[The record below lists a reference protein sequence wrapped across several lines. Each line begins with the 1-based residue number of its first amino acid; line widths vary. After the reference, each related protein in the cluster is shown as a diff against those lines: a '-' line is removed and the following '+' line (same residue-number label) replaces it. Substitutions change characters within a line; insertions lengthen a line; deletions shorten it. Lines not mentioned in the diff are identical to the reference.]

1 VAGSVWIVA
10 DIEPRKRGSFE
21 QQQVALAEALRARG
35 IAVTCV
41 YAAHPETYL
50 EDALRGAGAALR
62 ALDFRAPGAAHQL
75 WSWIRE
81 ARPSLVHF
89 HFVRAFSPLVL
100 AARLG
105 GARVVCHDRLV
116 LARPGSSLPRDVL
129 KRVRART
136 LGWAFELRLAV
147 SPAVADSIAEQDRVP
162 RERIRLVPNGIDF
175 HRFASADR
183 TAFRR
188 SLGIGDAPLLCAVAR
203 LDDEKGIESAVRALA
218 LVPAEAHLAVVGE
231 GPLRPEL
238 GLIARQLGVDRR
250 LHLLGV
256 RNDVEAV
263 LAAATV
269 VIAPTHGIEA
279 FGFAVAEAMAVG
291 KPLVVTDSG
300 GMPWVA
306 GGGALVVPRRDP
318 VALAAAI
325 RQLLRDEML
334 RHRLAT
340 RGRRRAQQCFSLG
353 RWVGR
358 VLAAYEELLGS
369 FARPGSSAPGD
380 APTAAAC
387 MV

>member
-1 VAGSVWIVA
+1 MAGSVWIVA

-21 QQQVALAEALRARG
+21 QQQIALAEALGARG

-41 YAAHPETYL
+41 YARHPAAYP
-50 EDALRGAGAALR
+50 EDALRGAGAKVR
-62 ALDFRAPGAAHQL
+62 ALDFRAPGAAREL
-75 WSWIRE
+75 WSWMRE

-89 HFVRAFSPLVL
+89 NFVRAFSPLVL
-100 AARLG
+100 AARLT

-129 KRVRART
+129 KRLRART

-147 SPAVADSIAEQDRVP
+147 SPAVADSIAEQDRVR
-162 RERIRLVPNGIDF
+162 RERIRLIPNGIDF
-175 HRFASADR
+175 HRFAGADR
-183 TAFRR
+183 AAFRR

-218 LVPAEAHLAVVGE
+218 LVPADAHLVVVGD
-231 GPLRPEL
+231 GPLLPEL
-238 GLIARQLGVDRR
+238 MRIARQLGVDRR

-269 VIAPTHGIEA
+269 VVAPTHGIEA
-279 FGFAVAEAMAVG
+279 FGFAVAEAMAAG
-291 KPLVVTDSG
+291 RPLVVTDSG

-306 GGGALVVPRRDP
+306 GDAAIVVPRRDP

-325 RQLLRDEML
+325 RRLLRDETL
-334 RHRLAT
+334 RCRLAAC
-340 RGRRRAQQCFSLG
+340 GQRRAEQWFRLE
-353 RWVGR
+353 RWTDR
-358 VLAAYEELLGS
+358 VIAAYEELLGGLAQPRCGVWRD
-369 FARPGSSAPGD
+369 AR
-380 APTAAAC
+380 TAAAC
-387 MV
+387 IG